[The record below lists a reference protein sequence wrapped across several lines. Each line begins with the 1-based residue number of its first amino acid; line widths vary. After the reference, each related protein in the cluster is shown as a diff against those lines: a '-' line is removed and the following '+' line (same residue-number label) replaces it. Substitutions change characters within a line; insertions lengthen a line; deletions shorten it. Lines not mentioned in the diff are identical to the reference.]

1 MPNITQNSYTTLKE
15 QIKTLLSKGR
25 ENATHSVNTI
35 LLKTYWHI
43 GKHIVEFEQKGEKK
57 AEYGKE
63 LLTKLSKDLTLEY
76 GKGFSR
82 SNLFQIRSFY
92 LKFPKIQTLSEQL
105 SWSHYV
111 ELIKADSE
119 LELNFYLKQCEKENW
134 SVRELKRQMKSMLF
148 HRLALSKDKD
158 GVLEL
163 SKSGQDITSAK
174 DIVKDPYIFEFLG
187 IEQENRYLEDELEE
201 KLISNL
207 EKFLLE
213 LGKGFAIIGRQ
224 YKINIGSRHFFV
236 DLVFYHRIL
245 KCFVL
250 IDLKRGEIEHND
262 IGQMNLYLNY
272 FKKEEN
278 VEGDSEPMGIV
289 LGAYK
294 DQILVEYATENINN
308 QLFVSKYQLYLPK
321 KEILAEELN
330 RVLDSN
336 VK

>member
-1 MPNITQNSYTTLKE
+1 MSNITQNSYTTLKE
-15 QIKTLLSKGR
+15 QIKTLLLKGR

-148 HRLALSKDKD
+148 HHLALSKDKD

-213 LGKGFAIIGRQ
+213 LGKGFAFIGRQ

-278 VEGDSEPMGIV
+278 VEGDNEPIGIV

-336 VK
+336 DE